1 MLQVYSSNLAVAANT
16 VFPFNNVVLDK
27 GCAEVLSA
35 PATIQ
40 LNQRGIYL
48 VEMDGYATPDAA
60 TEVAVQLMVNGVA
73 QPQAISLVVP
83 ATVTDTRTFGFKT
96 FVRVLENNCNCNCLT
111 SPTTLQF
118 MNGDTALTD
127 AHINV
132 VVTKIR

>member
-1 MLQVYSSNLAVAANT
+1 MLQVYSSNLAVDANT

-27 GCAEVLSA
+27 GCGENLSA

-48 VEMDGYATPDAA
+48 VEMDGFATPDAA
-60 TEVAVQLMVNGVA
+60 TEVSVQLYVNGVA
-73 QPQAISLVVP
+73 QPQAISSFVP
-83 ATVTDTRTFGFKT
+83 ASVTDTRTFGFKT
-96 FVRVLENNCNCNCLT
+96 YVRVLENNCQCNCLT

-118 MNGDTALTD
+118 MNGTTALSD

-132 VVTKIR
+132 VISKLR